1 LRELVSFWSGWD
13 KDDIMSSHPPA
24 SPPGQPPPGQP
35 SHGQPPPKPP
45 APASKAGAPPK
56 EPAIGFTRA
65 GALWSSLIAGFVIL
79 IVLLIFITQNTAPT
93 DFRFLGFHWSL
104 PLGVA
109 ILLAAVVGGLIT
121 VAVGTARIVQLRRA
135 AKKHHAAAA
144 R

>member
-1 LRELVSFWSGWD
+1 MGELVSFWSGWD
-13 KDDIMSSHPPA
+13 KDEIMSSHTPA
-24 SPPGQPPPGQP
+24 PPPGPPPPGQP
-35 SHGQPPPKPP
+35 SPGKPP
-45 APASKAGAPPK
+45 APASKAGRAAK

-79 IVLLIFITQNTAPT
+79 ILLLIFITQNTAPT

-135 AKKHHAAAA
+135 AKKHHAAAS

>member
-1 LRELVSFWSGWD
+1 
-13 KDDIMSSHPPA
+13 MSSHNPA
-24 SPPGQPPPGQP
+24 PPPGPPPPGPP
-35 SHGQPPPKPP
+35 SRGQPPPKPP
-45 APASKAGAPPK
+45 APASKASTSGK

-79 IVLLIFITQNTAPT
+79 ILLLIFITQNTSPT

-121 VAVGTARIVQLRRA
+121 VAAGTARIVQLRRA
-135 AKKHHAAAA
+135 AKKHHAAAS